1 MSSALIGRQPILC
14 GSGSIFAYELLFRSG
29 GANAA
34 IIKSDSLATASVL
47 LNALNSIGLDR
58 LIGHKKAFIN
68 VDKEFLMSSAI
79 EGIPGERFIVEIL
92 ETVKV
97 DNEIIERVGAL
108 KDKGFC
114 FAIDDLDLG
123 GEQLKNFEPLF
134 PFIDIAKIDLIAA
147 GGVDKVK
154 TKLDFFSNKN
164 FKFLAEKVE
173 TAEEFDACK
182 TIGFDYYQGYFF
194 EKPTIVEGRKID
206 SSKASVVRLLR
217 MIQGGSG
224 LDEVAEE
231 ISKIADLSINLLK
244 YINSAAF
251 GTKCEIASIPQAV
264 SFLGR
269 IPLAQWLMLFLYAG
283 ADQNRFSSPLIE
295 SALLRANIMS
305 SFAKKLKK
313 DKMVVD
319 KAYLTGLLS
328 FFDAI
333 MQIPLE
339 KIKEEIA
346 IDEEI
351 FEAITSRQN
360 MLGKLIQIAAIIEK
374 GDWVKIELL
383 TKKLGM
389 SIDELTKLLGGC
401 YASIYSKGA

>member
-14 GSGSIFAYELLFRSG
+14 GSGSIFAYELLFRSSG
-29 GANAA
+29 VNAA
-34 IIKSDSLATASVL
+34 TIKSNSLATASVL

-97 DNEIIERVGAL
+97 DNEIIERVGTL
-108 KDKGFC
+108 KEKGFC

-123 GEQLKNFEPLF
+123 SEQLKNFEPLF

-182 TIGFDYYQGYFF
+182 AIGFDYYQGYFF

-206 SSKASVVRLLR
+206 SSKASVVRL
-217 MIQGGSG
+217 IQGGSG

-251 GTKCEIASIPQAV
+251 GAKCEIASIPQAV

-305 SFAKKLKK
+305 RFAKKLKK
-313 DKMVVD
+313 DKAVAD

-351 FEAITSRQN
+351 FEAITSGQN

-374 GDWVKIELL
+374 GDWAKIELL
-383 TKKLGM
+383 TKKLGI
-389 SIDELTKLLGGC
+389 SIDELTKLLGSC
-401 YASIYSKGA
+401 YASIYSKSA